1 MAFRPRLGGPTGTAS
16 PHDRLRSCRFVNE
29 KGRLDGAGSE
39 PGEDMAQGPKTA
51 LVTGGARRIGR
62 AIVED
67 LAANGFAV
75 AIHVHRSAGEADA
88 LRRSI
93 EARGGRAAV
102 VAADLSD
109 VGSVAGLVGEAAG
122 LLGPIGLLVNNA
134 SAFEP
139 DSVADFDWD
148 TWDRHFALH
157 LKAPVMLARHL
168 AAGLPADREG
178 LVVNVIDER
187 VLRLNP
193 RYFSYTLSKAALWTA
208 TQTMAQAFGPK
219 VRVNAIGPGPTLAN
233 VRQSPEDFQ
242 AQLNG
247 LILGR
252 GPDLAEFG
260 ATIRYLWQAR
270 SVTGQL
276 IAIDGGQHLAW
287 QTPDVTGMNE

>member
-1 MAFRPRLGGPTGTAS
+1 MA
-16 PHDRLRSCRFVNE
+16 E
-29 KGRLDGAGSE
+29 
-39 PGEDMAQGPKTA
+39 GPKTA

-75 AIHVHRSAGEADA
+75 AIHAHRSSGEADA
-88 LRRSI
+88 LKRSI
-93 EARGGRAAV
+93 IERGGRAAV
-102 VAADLSD
+102 VEADLSEA
-109 VGSVAGLVGEAAG
+109 GAVAGLVGKAAG

-139 DSVADFDWD
+139 DTVADFDWE

-157 LKAPVMLARHL
+157 LKAPVMLARQL
-168 AAGLPADREG
+168 AASLGDDQEG

-233 VRQSPEDFQ
+233 VRQRPEDFQ
-242 AQLNG
+242 AQLDG

-252 GPDLAEFG
+252 GPDLSEFG
-260 ATIRYLWQAR
+260 ATVRYLWQAR

>member
-1 MAFRPRLGGPTGTAS
+1 MA
-16 PHDRLRSCRFVNE
+16 E
-29 KGRLDGAGSE
+29 
-39 PGEDMAQGPKTA
+39 GPKTA

-75 AIHVHRSAGEADA
+75 AIHANRSTDEAEA
-88 LRRSI
+88 LSRSI
-93 EARGGRAAV
+93 AERGGRAV
-102 VAADLSD
+102 VVEADLSD
-109 VGSVAGLVGEAAG
+109 AAAVTGLVGRAAG

-139 DSVADFDWD
+139 DTVEDFDWE

-157 LKAPVMLARHL
+157 LKAPVMLARQL
-168 AAGLPADREG
+168 AAGLAGHGDG

-219 VRVNAIGPGPTLAN
+219 LRVNAIGPGPTLAN
-233 VRQSPEDFQ
+233 VRQRAEDFQ
-242 AQLNG
+242 AQLDG

-252 GPDLAEFG
+252 GPDLSEFG

-270 SVTGQL
+270 SVTGQM

-287 QTPDVTGMNE
+287 ETPDVTGMNE